1 MMSDVPNA
9 PKSMDMLHQVRK
21 ALGDIAV
28 AQQQQD
34 VMKVYYLAWA
44 LRDMVSRGNRSWFQY
59 RIMVDEE
66 FN

>member
-1 MMSDVPNA
+1 MGGVPNA
-9 PKSMDMLHQVRK
+9 PDSMDMLHQVRK

-28 AQQQQD
+28 AQQAGD

-44 LRDMVSRGNRSWFQY
+44 LRDMVSRGNRSWSQY
-59 RIMVDEE
+59 RVMVDEE